1 MMGSAFAPALRRLN
15 PYALS
20 SRRRQLIGS
29 VLFHVLLLTAAGL
42 IAWLGYRYGLEWDW
56 SSGNRNSL
64 SETSQRLLGRLQEPL
79 TFTAYVRQNQLLR
92 REVRELVARYQRF
105 KSDVELVFVNPEL
118 DPERARELGITQPI
132 ELDVSYADRQE
143 RLKHLSE
150 EALSNAILRISQ
162 RRTHWIVTV
171 EGHGERSLLGHR
183 NHDLGLFGKELG
195 RQGFRI
201 QPLNL
206 ASVPLVPD
214 NTGVLIIAGPRTSL
228 AQEEMN
234 GIEAYVHGGGNLL
247 WLTDPG
253 DPPELTA
260 SLAGLL
266 GIRLLPGVVVD
277 ANVSSL
283 GLDDPAFAVVA
294 RYPDHP
300 LTRGLQ
306 SISLFPRALALE
318 AKDPQLWK
326 TSPILRTLE
335 QSWNETGPIRGE
347 VTVDPDQ
354 EEKSGPLT
362 IALALSR
369 TLAATDADAEQ
380 REQRLVIVGDG
391 DFLSNA
397 YLANGGNLD
406 LGLNILRWLTEED
419 DLLEVPVRAAPDRTL
434 NLSPTATAIIG
445 LGFLL
450 VSPLLLVG
458 AGLYIRWRRR
468 RL

>member
-1 MMGSAFAPALRRLN
+1 MGSAFAPALRRLS
-15 PYALS
+15 PRAIS
-20 SRRRQLIGS
+20 GKRRKLLGS
-29 VLFHVLLLTAAGL
+29 ILFHVLLLMAAGL
-42 IAWLGYRYGLEWDW
+42 IAWLGYRYSLEWDW

-64 SETSQRLLGRLQEPL
+64 SATSQRLLGRLEGPL
-79 TFTAYVRQNQLLR
+79 TFTAYVRRNQLLR
-92 REVRELVARYQRF
+92 REVRELAARYQRF
-105 KSDVELVFVNPEL
+105 KPDIELIFVNPEL
-118 DPERARELGITQPI
+118 EPDRARELGITQPI

-150 EALSNAILRISQ
+150 ETLSNAILRISQ

-171 EGHGERSLLGHR
+171 EGHGERSLLGHG

-206 ASVPLVPD
+206 SKVALVPD
-214 NTGVLIIAGPRTSL
+214 NTGVLVIAGPRNPLEQDDMDS
-228 AQEEMN
+228 
-234 GIEAYVHGGGNLL
+234 IKAYLSGGGNLL
-247 WLTDPG
+247 WLADPG
-253 DPPELTA
+253 DPKKLPG
-260 SLAGLL
+260 LAALL

-283 GLDDPAFAVVA
+283 GLDDPAFAVIA

-300 LTRGLQ
+300 LTRGLK

-318 AKDPQLWK
+318 VKDPGAWRI
-326 TSPILRTLE
+326 TPVLRTLE

-347 VTVDPDQ
+347 LSVDPNRD
-354 EEKSGPLT
+354 EKAGPLT

-369 TLAATDADAEQ
+369 TLAATGADAGQ
-380 REQRLVIVGDG
+380 REQRVVVVGDG

-406 LGLNILRWLTEED
+406 LGLNMLRWLTEED
-419 DLLEVPVRAAPDRTL
+419 DHLDVPVRSAPDRTL
-434 NLSPTATAIIG
+434 DLSSTATAMIG

-450 VSPLLLVG
+450 VSPSLLVG
-458 AGLYIRWRRR
+458 TGLYIRWRRR

>member
-1 MMGSAFAPALRRLN
+1 MTGSAFVPVLRRLN

-42 IAWLGYRYGLEWDW
+42 IAWLGYRYSLEWDW

-105 KSDVELVFVNPEL
+105 KPGIELIFVNPEL
-118 DPERARELGITQPI
+118 DPERARQLGITKPI

-171 EGHGERSLLGHR
+171 EGHGERNLLGHR

-206 ASVPLVPD
+206 ASVALVPD
-214 NTGVLIIAGPRTSL
+214 NTGVLIIAGPRTPL
-228 AQEEMN
+228 APEELDS
-234 GIEAYVHGGGNLL
+234 IKAYLRGGGNLL
-247 WLTDPG
+247 WLADPG
-253 DPPELTA
+253 DPPDLA
-260 SLAGLL
+260 SLADLL

-283 GLDDPAFAVVA
+283 GLDDPAFAVIA
-294 RYPDHP
+294 RYPEHP
-300 LTRGLQ
+300 LTRGLK

-318 AKDPQLWK
+318 VKDPNAWK
-326 TSPILRTLE
+326 ATPILRTLE

-347 VTVDPDQ
+347 LTVDPDQ
-354 EEKSGPLT
+354 HEKSGPLT
-362 IALALSR
+362 IALALRR
-369 TLAATDADAEQ
+369 TLAATDVDAGQ

-434 NLSPTATAIIG
+434 DLSPTATAIIG
-445 LGFLL
+445 LGFLM
-450 VSPLLLVG
+450 VSPLLLV
-458 AGLYIRWRRR
+458 ATGLYIRWRRR